1 MYNEKMYN
9 ERKRIL
15 ADLQLDTGVR
25 CLFLFSQEGYLI
37 DEAGDTSNL
46 DTEAIGALIAAE
58 FAAAASLATLIGN
71 KLTFTSNYHEGPD
84 YSMYVHGVRD
94 KGLLVAIY
102 DTNSNLGTVRYYTNK
117 TINDLEQ
124 LVSTGILP
132 PLDQFSDKTDLEH
145 AMNSRIEQL
154 FGLVEQ

>member
-1 MYNEKMYN
+1 MYDK
-9 ERKRIL
+9 RKRVL

-25 CLFLFSQEGYLI
+25 CLFLFSPEGYLI
-37 DEAGDTSNL
+37 DGAGDANDL
-46 DTEAIGALIAAE
+46 DTEAIGALVAAE

-84 YSMYVHGVRD
+84 YSMYVHGVRN

-117 TINDLEQ
+117 TISDLEQ
-124 LVSTGILP
+124 LLSTGILP
-132 PLDQFSDKTDLEH
+132 PLDKFTNGTDLEH

-154 FGLVEQ
+154 FELAEQ